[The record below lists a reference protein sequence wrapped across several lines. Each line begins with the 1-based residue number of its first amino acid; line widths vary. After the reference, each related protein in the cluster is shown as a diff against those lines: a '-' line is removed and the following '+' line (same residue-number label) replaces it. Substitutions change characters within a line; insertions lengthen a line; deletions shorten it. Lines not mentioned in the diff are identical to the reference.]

1 MDKLAER
8 FVDVMHKYQ
17 ALGCDIQTMR
27 DYLVSNDARGNVGLS
42 VLACILAASELEQAL
57 VLTQI
62 TALGEEGKG

>member
-17 ALGCDIQTMR
+17 ALGRDIEIMR
-27 DYLVSNDARGNVGLS
+27 YHLAGLDDSAAVGVR
-42 VLACILAASELEQAL
+42 VLACILSASELVQAL

-62 TALGEEGKG
+62 TALGEEGKR

>member
-17 ALGCDIQTMR
+17 ALGRDIETMR
-27 DYLVSNDARGNVGLS
+27 DHLANYDGRNSVGVR
-42 VLACILAASELEQAL
+42 VLACILSASELVQAL

-62 TALGEEGKG
+62 TALGEDGKR

>member
-17 ALGCDIQTMR
+17 ALGRDIETMR
-27 DYLVSNDARGNVGLS
+27 DHLARGDAPRQVGVR
-42 VLACILAASELEQAL
+42 VLACILSASELEQAL

-62 TALGEEGKG
+62 TALGEEGKR